1 MIGTFYIESIMV
13 MNGYLPMFGLLSRK
27 RSVFQGV
34 HLLWNCSV
42 AESGYHFENIGF
54 EVSDVYGIFN
64 EEKYNIDSLD

>member
-13 MNGYLPMFGLLSRK
+13 MNGYLPMLGLLSRK

-34 HLLWNCSV
+34 HLLWNYLV